1 MVMRLLM
8 IGLLSLVAATS
19 LSTCTPNEPNR
30 FDDLGTVDLTIK
42 EQPFTLWIAD
52 DSSEQMRGLMFV
64 DAQEMAPLPDG
75 TEKGMLFVFKHEGYR
90 SFWMKN
96 TIIPLDIAYLDSDGV
111 IVSMYT
117 MAPLDTRMGQYPS
130 RQPAQY
136 VIEVNA
142 DVFRRLGVKE
152 GDRIEIPAS
161 VLNRTP

>member
-1 MVMRLLM
+1 MITRLMM

-30 FDDLGTVDLTIK
+30 FDDLGTVRLAIN
-42 EQPFTLWIAD
+42 ERPFELWIAD
-52 DSSEQMRGLMFV
+52 DSSEQQRGLMFV
-64 DAQEMAPLPDG
+64 EAEEMTPLPDG
-75 TEKGMLFVFKHEGYR
+75 TERGMLFVFEHEGYR

-96 TIIPLDIAYLDSDGV
+96 TIIPLDIAYLDSDGF
-111 IVSMYT
+111 IVAMYT
-117 MAPLDTRMGQYPS
+117 MAPLNTRMGQYPS